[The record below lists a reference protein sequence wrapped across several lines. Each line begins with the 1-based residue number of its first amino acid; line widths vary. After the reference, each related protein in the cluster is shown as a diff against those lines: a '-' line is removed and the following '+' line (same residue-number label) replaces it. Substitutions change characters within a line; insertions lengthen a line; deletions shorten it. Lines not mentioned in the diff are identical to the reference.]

1 MDNSV
6 DWSEVL
12 GDMRDDL
19 PLEEKRSTLINA
31 LQADGTNLIYIDV
44 VDRKKDLC
52 QLAVR
57 QNGLALEYV
66 PEQLKTSGLC
76 QLAVQQN
83 GSALQFVPEQLKT
96 QDLCQLAVQ
105 QNGSALQ
112 FVPEQ
117 LKTPGLC
124 QLAVQRNSS
133 AINYVPDK
141 ESLKIAL
148 NENGML
154 LENLHLSERC
164 DHDLGKIAV
173 KQNGMALQFVPEG
186 CRSNILC
193 GLAVKENGLALQFV
207 PEEFKTLK
215 LCVIAVAQ
223 KGNTALKYVPG
234 KYHPID
240 LYELVVRRNPEA
252 VLPDRVSLHRSGV
265 GLNKVMPN
273 EMRQEV
279 ISYLPPNK
287 RGGSTKRKR
296 RYRRTKNA
304 PFNVK

>member
-66 PEQLKTSGLC
+66 PEQLKTSG
-76 QLAVQQN
+76 
-83 GSALQFVPEQLKT
+83 
-96 QDLCQLAVQ
+96 LCQLAVQ